1 MTEVRRMNSQAK
13 LHITIITLFPEVFTY
28 LHESILKRAQEEG
41 LLSIDYVNPR
51 EFTTDKHRT
60 VDDYPF
66 GGGSGMVIKPEP
78 IFASVEHVRNN
89 MNNQGKLVITSPQ
102 GEIFDQEMAE
112 ELAQENELVILCG
125 HYEGFDE
132 RIYTLADREI
142 SIGDYVLTGGEL
154 PAMVIVDAVSRM
166 IPGVINVD
174 SAELDSFQ
182 ESLLDYPHY
191 TRPREFRGMEA
202 PEVLLTGHHDNIRK
216 WRRKE
221 SLKRTLQRRPDLM
234 EKTELNDEDRKLLKE
249 IRQETAEE

>member
-1 MTEVRRMNSQAK
+1 MDNPVH

-51 EFTTDKHRT
+51 EFTADKHRT

-66 GGGSGMVIKPEP
+66 GGGSGMVIKPDP
-78 IFASVEHVRNN
+78 IFAAVEHIRDT
-89 MNNQGKLVITSPQ
+89 MNNRGKLIITSPQ
-102 GEIFDQEMAE
+102 GEIFNQQTAK
-112 ELAQENELVILCG
+112 ELANEGELVILCG

-132 RIYTLADREI
+132 RIYSLADREI
-142 SIGDYVLTGGEL
+142 STGDYVLTGGEL

-166 IPGVINVD
+166 IPGVIDTD

-182 ESLLDYPHY
+182 GSLLDYPHY
-191 TRPREFRGMEA
+191 TRPREFRGMEV

-221 SLKRTLQRRPDLM
+221 SMKRTLLRRQDLL
-234 EKTELNDEDRKLLKE
+234 EKADLTDEDRKLLRE
-249 IRQETAEE
+249 IKQEIPGEG